1 MNALNFFLSTKTIQL
16 GQGANTKFRLHIS
29 TIFYLFL
36 FFKPVLPYPGA
47 NLAIDLV
54 LLGLLVVIE
63 TVRIFFGW
71 KANLTE
77 SLAEM
82 ALSIGLFVLGVLGVV
97 YVLIWQVVTV

>member
-1 MNALNFFLSTKTIQL
+1 M
-16 GQGANTKFRLHIS
+16 
-29 TIFYLFL
+29 
-36 FFKPVLPYPGA
+36 
-47 NLAIDLV
+47 V